1 MSMSKLP
8 VIALLALAVSGC
20 SILRSDYQRPE
31 LTIPSTWNEGS
42 GLSRLEG
49 DQAWWQAFQEQRLDS
64 LVEQALLRNNTLG
77 SSLLKVRRAQLQAGL
92 ARDALFPQLGSG
104 FDASRSRNLRGDS
117 STTHS
122 YSLNTSVSWEVDLW
136 QRLAS
141 AEDAAQ
147 LEALASEGDYE
158 AARLSLV
165 GTLGS
170 LYWQIA
176 YLNERIAFSQ
186 QSVED
191 GERTLALVQV
201 QYDSGKASTLELAEA
216 RQSLETLRASHQS
229 LLQQRVEQRNAL
241 AVLFDG
247 AIPAELD
254 AIEGLQ
260 QAVLPGVAAGLP
272 ASLLGRRP
280 DLRAAELRL
289 RASLATVDSTRASY
303 YPGLSLTG
311 SLGFASSALGNVLQN
326 PVAALGSGLTLPFLQ
341 WNQMQLNVD
350 IARVDYQT
358 AVVDFR
364 QTLYEALAEVENN
377 LAGRRH
383 YAEQQAMRERAL
395 QAASEAERIYRVRYE
410 AGAIDLQSW
419 LNAQETRRNA
429 QITLLENRRD
439 QLLNHI
445 ALCQALGGQAQ

>member
-1 MSMSKLP
+1 MHKFP

-31 LTIPSTWNEGS
+31 LTIPATWNETAEQSAVAS
-42 GLSRLEG
+42 GE
-49 DQAWWQAFQEQRLDS
+49 DWWRAFQDQRLDS
-64 LVEQALLRNNTLG
+64 LVEQALSRNNTLG
-77 SSLLKVRRAQLQAGL
+77 SALLKVRRAQLQAGL
-92 ARDALFPQLGSG
+92 ARDALFPQLSSG
-104 FDASRSRNLRGDS
+104 FDAGKSRNLRGDS
-117 STTHS
+117 TTTHS
-122 YSLNTSVSWEVDLW
+122 YSFNSSVSWELDLW

-147 LEALASEGDYE
+147 LEALASEGDYQ
-158 AARLSLV
+158 AARLTLV
-165 GTLGS
+165 GTLGN
-170 LYWQIA
+170 LYWQVA

-254 AIEGLQ
+254 DIQGLQ
-260 QAVLPGVAAGLP
+260 QAILPSVAAGLP

-280 DLRAAELRL
+280 DLQAAELRL
-289 RASLATVDSTRASY
+289 RGSLATVDATRADY
-303 YPGLSLTG
+303 YPGISLTG
-311 SLGFASSALGNVLQN
+311 ALGFASSSLGNVLQN
-326 PVAALGSGLTLPFLQ
+326 PVATLGSGLTLPFLQ
-341 WNQMQLNVD
+341 WNRMQLNVD
-350 IARVDYQT
+350 IAKVDYQV
-358 AVVDFR
+358 AAIDFR
-364 QTLYEALAEVENN
+364 QTLYEALADVENN

-395 QAASEAERIYRVRYE
+395 EAANEAERIYRVRYE

-419 LNAQETRRNA
+419 LSAQETRRNA
-429 QITLLENRRD
+429 QITLLENKRD

-445 ALCQALGGQAQ
+445 ALCQALGGQAE